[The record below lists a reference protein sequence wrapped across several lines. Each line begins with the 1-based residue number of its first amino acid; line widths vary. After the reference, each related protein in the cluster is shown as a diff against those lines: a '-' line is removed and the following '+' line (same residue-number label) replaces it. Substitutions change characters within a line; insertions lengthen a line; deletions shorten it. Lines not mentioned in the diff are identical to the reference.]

1 MSYVHATWSHKRG
14 PESSWHSHSFSIKP
28 YRGRGLYRVSRLYS
42 FTDYSVS
49 TLKLAPLPPTHEP
62 LLSALSLYTHALYL
76 YRESEAV
83 LPLAMRALRLVRA
96 DLLNPHIRYLR
107 PQPSNVGDMPQGV
120 EG

>member
-1 MSYVHATWSHKRG
+1 MN
-14 PESSWHSHSFSIKP
+14 
-28 YRGRGLYRVSRLYS
+28 LYS
-42 FTDYSVS
+42 QLSVS
-49 TLKLAPLPPTHEP
+49 I
-62 LLSALSLYTHALYL
+62 HALYL